1 MASSPGLGLLWG
13 SSTASNLADG
23 LFQVA
28 LPLLAVELTRSPSL
42 VAAVTFSLTLPVV
55 FVAALLLGIAEV
67 FADTAAQAILPA
79 IVPGQR
85 LEGANARLLGAQT
98 VANGLLVHHSAAPW
112 PASRPRSRWAP
123 AALLGRVTS
132 AFRLFSFG
140 AGTVG
145 SVFAGLTA
153 QAAGLRAVFA
163 IAALLSI
170 LLLMP
175 FFAVVTDQ
183 ELATSGR

>member
-1 MASSPGLGLLWG
+1 M
-13 SSTASNLADG
+13 
-23 LFQVA
+23 
-28 LPLLAVELTRSPSL
+28 
-42 VAAVTFSLTLPVV
+42 
-55 FVAALLLGIAEV
+55 
-67 FADTAAQAILPA
+67 
-79 IVPGQR
+79 
-85 LEGANARLLGAQT
+85 
-98 VANGLLVHHSAAPW
+98 
-112 PASRPRSRWAP
+112 
-123 AALLGRVTS
+123 TS